1 MKKEFKKQVV
11 IIMGAPGSGKGTQ
24 AELVSDK
31 LSLYYIETSKIIES
45 NIMKIK
51 GNETI
56 VVKGKKYSLKQEK
69 TNWETGII
77 NSPLMVS
84 FWMKEKIKQL
94 ADEGESLIL
103 AGSPRTMPEAEELI
117 PFLKKLYGAKN
128 IKVVLLDISAKE
140 SIFRNSHRKICKLM
154 RHPILYSQETNKLK

>member
-24 AELVSDK
+24 SELVSDK

-56 VVKGKKYSLKQEK
+56 VINGKKYCL
-69 TNWETGII
+69 
-77 NSPLMVS
+77 V
-84 FWMKEKIKQL
+84 
-94 ADEGESLIL
+94 
-103 AGSPRTMPEAEELI
+103 
-117 PFLKKLYGAKN
+117 PFNFHY
-128 IKVVLLDISAKE
+128 I
-140 SIFRNSHRKICKLM
+140 
-154 RHPILYSQETNKLK
+154 